1 MQTGTRPSS
10 ASAAAT
16 DVPRGETGIR
26 ILLTI
31 LFALV
36 ASVLRTVVA
45 VIVIFELL
53 WALISGTAPNSR
65 TREFANRVIA
75 YYYRVLRYLTYN
87 EDEVPFPFSP
97 FPDSIEPTGTP
108 HDGTTP
114 VQELIGGAGESGDR
128 TG

>member
-1 MQTGTRPSS
+1 MQNGVHPSS
-10 ASAAAT
+10 ATTA

-53 WALISGTAPNSR
+53 WALITGTAPNSR

-97 FPDSIEPTGTP
+97 FPASIEPTGAP

-114 VQELIGGAGESGDR
+114 VSELIGGEGGGRDRSGP
-128 TG
+128 